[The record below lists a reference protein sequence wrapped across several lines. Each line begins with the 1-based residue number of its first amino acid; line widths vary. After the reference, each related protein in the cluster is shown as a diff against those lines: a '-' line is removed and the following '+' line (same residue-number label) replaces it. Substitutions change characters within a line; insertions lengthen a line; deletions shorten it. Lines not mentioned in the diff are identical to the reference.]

1 MVKGIDNAFDHMELC
16 LVLQVEVLKDR
27 TSLLGGGGGSGSHHI
42 VMLPVQVKVW
52 KFIPTNQWTRI
63 TKHYYFIGW
72 LEVLTLCD
80 QDTEW
85 HCVCV
90 VKFL

>member
-42 VMLPVQVKVW
+42 VMLPVQVKV
-52 KFIPTNQWTRI
+52 
-63 TKHYYFIGW
+63 
-72 LEVLTLCD
+72 
-80 QDTEW
+80 
-85 HCVCV
+85 
-90 VKFL
+90 